1 MSRFWAAVKTVSK
14 IMLKYENPWTTQRCL
29 GKVRDAEALKGFKYL
44 CGAPK
49 MYDLFFL
56 GPFVLEN
63 LVKLLVSLLMDTAF

>member
-1 MSRFWAAVKTVSK
+1 MSPSRTATRTVIK
-14 IMLKYENPWTTQRCL
+14 IMLKYENPWTTQRYL
-29 GKVRDAEALKGFKYL
+29 GKVRHEEALKGFKYL

-63 LVKLLVSLLMDTAF
+63 LVKLLLMDTVF